1 MGGSNRREHEALLAE
16 AKAKGWEVRRPMG
29 RGYPKIKC
37 PCGELF
43 ETVHYTPSGPNYWK
57 YKRAYLSRHE
67 CWNVEAK

>member
-1 MGGSNRREHEALLAE
+1 
-16 AKAKGWEVRRPMG
+16 MG

-57 YKRAYLSRHE
+57 YKRAYLSRHA